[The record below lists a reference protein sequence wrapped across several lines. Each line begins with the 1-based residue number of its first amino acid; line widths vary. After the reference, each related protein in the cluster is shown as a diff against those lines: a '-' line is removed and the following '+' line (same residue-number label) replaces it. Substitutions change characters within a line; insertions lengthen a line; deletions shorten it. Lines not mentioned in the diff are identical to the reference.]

1 MLSHSAFYDI
11 NVGKGFSFL
20 VIGKNICRLH
30 CRYHFVLAAIFFI
43 VQRNLICNMISKE
56 KWKCFPKS
64 GQDKRIEKRI
74 SCTM

>member
-1 MLSHSAFYDI
+1 MLSHSSFYDI

-43 VQRNLICNMISKE
+43 A
-56 KWKCFPKS
+56 
-64 GQDKRIEKRI
+64 
-74 SCTM
+74 